1 MKRKAYYKRV
11 LLKYLLILLL
21 KQQRSLKNI
30 RMEARKIKLNTV
42 KSAIDNCL
50 TRYQRVLPNKERWV
64 EQIINY

>member
-1 MKRKAYYKRV
+1 MKRKAYNKQV

-21 KQQRSLKNI
+21 KQQMGLKNI
-30 RMEARKIKLNTV
+30 KMEARKIKLNTV

-50 TRYQRVLPNKERWV
+50 TRYQQVLSNKERWV

>member
-1 MKRKAYYKRV
+1 MKRKAYNKRV

-30 RMEARKIKLNTV
+30 RREARKIKLNTV

-50 TRYQRVLPNKERWV
+50 TRYQQVLASKERWV